1 MKNSTTIPCPHC
13 GESIDVNDVL
23 KHQIEDS
30 IRHEFQAKAK
40 RQEEKDA
47 FEREK
52 FEKEK
57 LAFEKKKK
65 EENDLFAERL
75 EKAKK
80 QSEKEIS
87 EKIRKSLEEENKDS
101 IESLQKELAAKSEKV
116 KEFNKMQAQIS
127 TLEREKSE
135 MRDAIKAESEKEL
148 NSKILEEKEKIRKQL
163 EDDNELKLATL
174 RKQLEDQKKL
184 TEEMKRKQEQGSMQL
199 QGEVLELALE
209 DFLHQNFR
217 WDKIEEVQKGT
228 LGADV
233 LKTINNEMIQNC
245 GKIIYETKR
254 TKNFDQKWLDK
265 LKQDQLNAKAE
276 IAVLVTETLP
286 KNIEKFDVHNGI
298 WICSYQEVKSLVVVL
313 RQILIETQKVKIAN
327 ENRGDKMEILYS
339 YFTSGEFSQKTKR
352 ILEIYDG
359 MLTQLDAEKKVTQKL
374 WAKREKDITIMKE
387 NLSIVSGDIA
397 GITGKE
403 INLLEEY
410 DALILE

>member
-1 MKNSTTIPCPHC
+1 MFVPSLILVLFSIKKLRKKQLIVLIDEKGIVFHPSEKLNYIVWGNIAEIEELKLPRQRVINIKVIESEKYIEEENR
-13 GESIDVNDVL
+13 ESIDL
-23 KHQIEDS
+23 I
-30 IRHEFQAKAK
+30 
-40 RQEEKDA
+40 
-47 FEREK
+47 
-52 FEKEK
+52 
-57 LAFEKKKK
+57 
-65 EENDLFAERL
+65 
-75 EKAKK
+75 
-80 QSEKEIS
+80 
-87 EKIRKSLEEENKDS
+87 
-101 IESLQKELAAKSEKV
+101 QKELAEKSEKV
-116 KEFNKMQAQIS
+116 KTLNKLEVQVS

-135 MRDAIKAESEKEL
+135 MRDAIKAETEKEL
-148 NSKILEEKEKIRKQL
+148 NVKIIEEKEKIRKQL

-209 DFLHQNFR
+209 DFLQENFR
-217 WDKIEEVQKGT
+217 WDKIDEVQKGT

-233 LKTINNEMIQNC
+233 LQTVNNDMLQNC
-245 GKIIYETKR
+245 GKIIFETKR

-265 LKQDQLNAKAE
+265 LKQDQMNAKAE

-286 KNIEKFDVHNGI
+286 KNIEKFDVVNGI

-313 RQILIETQKVKIAN
+313 RQILIETQKIKIAN
-327 ENRGDKMEILYS
+327 ENRGDKMEILYN

-374 WAKREKDITIMKE
+374 WAKREKDISIMKE

-403 INLLEEY
+403 VNLLEEY
-410 DALILE
+410 DSILLK

>member
-1 MKNSTTIPCPHC
+1 MKNATTIPCPHC
-13 GESIDVNDVL
+13 GKSIDVNNVL
-23 KHQIEDS
+23 KLQIEEG
-30 IRHEFQAKAK
+30 IRNEFEEKAK
-40 RQEEKDA
+40 LQETEFSK
-47 FEREK
+47 
-52 FEKEK
+52 EKENLEK
-57 LAFEKKKK
+57 AKVEFEKKKK

-80 QSEKEIS
+80 LSEKEIT
-87 EKIRKSLEEENKDS
+87 EKLRKTLEDENKESFD
-101 IESLQKELAAKSEKV
+101 SLQKELSEKSEKV
-116 KEFNKMQAQIS
+116 KDYNKMQAQIS
-127 TLEREKSE
+127 TLQREKSE

-148 NSKILEEKEKIRKQL
+148 NDKILEEKQKIRKQL

-174 RKQLEDQKKL
+174 KKQLEDQKKL

-233 LKTINNEMIQNC
+233 LQTVNNEMLQNC

-265 LKQDQLNAKAE
+265 LQQDQLNAKAE

-359 MLTQLDAEKKVTQKL
+359 MLLQLDSEKKVTHKL
-374 WAKREKDITIMKE
+374 WAKREKDISVIKE

>member
-30 IRHEFQAKAK
+30 IRHEFQEKAK
-40 RQEEKDA
+40 RKEEKDA
-47 FEREK
+47 IEKEK

-57 LAFEKKKK
+57 LEFEKKKK
-65 EENDLFAERL
+65 EENELFTERL

-87 EKIRKSLEEENKDS
+87 EKLKKSIEEENRES
-101 IESLQKELAAKSEKV
+101 IDLLQKELAEKSEKV
-116 KEFNKMQAQIS
+116 KALNKLEAQIS
-127 TLEREKSE
+127 TLVREKSD
-135 MRDAIKAESEKEL
+135 MRDAIKAETEKEL
-148 NSKILEEKEKIRKQL
+148 NVKICEEKERIRKQL

-209 DFLHQNFR
+209 DFLQENFR
-217 WDKIEEVQKGT
+217 WDKIDEVQKGT

-233 LKTINNEMIQNC
+233 LQTVNNDMLQNC

-286 KNIEKFDVHNGI
+286 KNIEKFDVVNGI
-298 WICSYQEVKSLVVVL
+298 WVCSYQEVKSLVVVL
-313 RQILIETQKVKIAN
+313 RQILIETQKIKIAN

-374 WAKREKDITIMKE
+374 WAKREKDISIMKE

-403 INLLEEY
+403 VNLLEEY
-410 DALILE
+410 DSLLLK

>member
-1 MKNSTTIPCPHC
+1 MKNSTQITCPNCDHHF
-13 GESIDVNDVL
+13 DVEEVL
-23 KHQIEDS
+23 ALDLEKQIKDK
-30 IRHEFQAKAK
+30 FQ
-40 RQEEKDA
+40 KDYA
-47 FEREK
+47 QK
-52 FEKEK
+52 MADLKTEKEN
-57 LAFEKKKK
+57 F
-65 EENDLFAERL
+65 EENKRNENEIFKQKL
-75 EKAKK
+75 EKALIEKQKELDKK
-80 QSEKEIS
+80 TDEKYAERIKKLEAENAEKAKENKDLLEKEIALLELQNDLK
-87 EKIRKSLEEENKDS
+87 EKEERLNLDVKKKLLEG
-101 IESLQKELAAKSEKV
+101 KSEYENSGKL
-116 KEFNKMQAQIS
+116 KAQQEFE
-127 TLEREKSE
+127 LR
-135 MRDAIKAESEKEL
+135 EKEL
-148 NSKILEEKEKIRKQL
+148 LKKIKEQT
-163 EDDNELKLATL
+163 DLAN
-174 RKQLEDQKKL
+174 
-184 TEEMKRKQEQGSMQL
+184 EMKRKSEQGSMQL

-233 LKTINNEMIQNC
+233 LQTVNNEMLQNC

-352 ILEIYDG
+352 ILEIYNG

>member
-13 GESIDVNDVL
+13 GKSIDVNDVL

-30 IRHEFQAKAK
+30 IRNEFEEKAK
-40 RQEEKDA
+40 L
-47 FEREK
+47 REK
-52 FEKEK
+52 ELSVEKENLEKQK
-57 LAFEKKKK
+57 LEFEKKKR
-65 EENDLFAERL
+65 EESDLFAERL

-80 QSEKEIS
+80 LSEKEIS
-87 EKIRKSLEEENKDS
+87 AKIKKELEDENK
-101 IESLQKELAAKSEKV
+101 ESLDALQKELAEKSEKV

-148 NSKILEEKEKIRKQL
+148 NKKILEEKEKISKQL
-163 EDDNELKLATL
+163 EDEGELKLATM

-209 DFLHQNFR
+209 DFLQENFR
-217 WDKIEEVQKGT
+217 WDKIDEVQKGT

-233 LKTINNEMIQNC
+233 LQTVNNDALQMC

-286 KNIEKFDVHNGI
+286 KNIEKFDVQNGI

-359 MLTQLDAEKKVTQKL
+359 MLSQLDAEKKVTQKL
-374 WAKREKDITIMKE
+374 WAKREKDISIMKE

-403 INLLEEY
+403 VNLLEEY
-410 DALILE
+410 DAIILE